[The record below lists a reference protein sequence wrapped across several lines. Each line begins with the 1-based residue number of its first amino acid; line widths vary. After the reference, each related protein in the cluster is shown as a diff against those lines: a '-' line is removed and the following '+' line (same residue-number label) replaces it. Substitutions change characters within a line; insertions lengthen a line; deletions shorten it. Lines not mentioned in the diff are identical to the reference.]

1 MLIDWFTVVAQII
14 NFLILVA
21 LLKHFLYGRIIN
33 AMDQREARITS
44 RLEEAE
50 RKKSEAEEEAAA
62 YSRKSQEFDL
72 QREEMISQAKEEAE
86 NFRKDL
92 VLKAREEIDGIQ
104 ARWHETVQKRK
115 VAFLKELGER
125 TTKEVFAVTRQVLR
139 DLADKDLEQQIVDVF
154 IRRIMELDEKERLLI
169 SESIESSGKVLVTS
183 AFQIQE
189 EAQEKIF
196 RAIQEHINGGGHVD
210 YQISPDVISGIELR
224 TVGHKIAWSLDNY
237 LASLET
243 NVLEA
248 MDMGSRSE
256 GAE

>member
-33 AMDQREARITS
+33 AMDQREARIIS

-50 RKKSEAEEEAAA
+50 LKKKEAEEEAAA
-62 YSRKSQEFDL
+62 YIRKSQEFDV
-72 QREEMISQAKEEAE
+72 QREEIFSQAKEDAE

-92 VLKAREEIDGIQ
+92 VQKAREEIDGIQ
-104 ARWHETVQKRK
+104 ARWHETIQKK
-115 VAFLKELGER
+115 KIAFLKDLGER
-125 TTKEVFAVTRQVLR
+125 ATKEVFAVTRQALK
-139 DLADKDLEQQIVDVF
+139 DLADKDLEQQMVDVF
-154 IRRIMELDEKERLLI
+154 VKRIKELDKEERDLI
-169 SESIESSGKVLVTS
+169 AESIESSGKVLVTS
-183 AFQIQE
+183 AFNIPEDSQT
-189 EAQEKIF
+189 KIF
-196 RAIQEHINGGGHVD
+196 QAIKEHISGESHGE

-237 LASLET
+237 LASLEAY
-243 NVLEA
+243 VLEA

>member
-14 NFLILVA
+14 NFLILVF

-50 RKKSEAEEEAAA
+50 TQRKEAENEAAMFKLKNQ
-62 YSRKSQEFDL
+62 YIES
-72 QREEMISQAKEEAE
+72 QREEMISSAKEESE
-86 NFRKDL
+86 SFKKDL
-92 VLKAREEIDGIQ
+92 MQKAREEIYSIQ
-104 ARWHETVQKRK
+104 ARWHETVEKQKI
-115 VAFLKELGER
+115 AFLKDLGQR
-125 TTKEVFAVTRQVLR
+125 ATKEVFAVTRQVLK

-154 IRRIMELDEKERLLI
+154 IRRVEKLSQEERRLI
-169 SESIESSGKVLVTS
+169 SESVNGSGIILITS
-183 AFQIQE
+183 AFQIPDEGQV
-189 EAQEKIF
+189 KILNT
-196 RAIQEHINGGGHVD
+196 IKEYINNECQID
-210 YQISPDVISGIELR
+210 YQIASDVISGIELR
-224 TVGHKIAWSLDNY
+224 TVGHKIAWSFDNY

-248 MDMGSRSE
+248 MELGSRSE